1 MKLAPILLEMRKNPH
16 INKKT
21 TFYSEMKK
29 ISKQHDTSTLLVS
42 FMDINKKGINPS
54 TKYNTPAGLYCY
66 QFDFIMENL
75 EYNIHSN
82 NSRPFP
88 IDTVKYIKVF
98 KINKPD
104 KLYQVNDTLSNKQKT
119 MLQQYV
125 PNLQYNNIGEL
136 MQGFHDELKFLSG
149 RQKTSLLYK
158 LGIDGVIDNG
168 TGVIHNN
175 EPSQVLIIK
184 TSIVSTLDVL
194 SEDTDNKII
203 SSDFSTYNV
212 DTLVSVIKLVKTNRQ
227 LISMLP
233 TLSSWVQNNDNING
247 EERGA
252 LLTVLINLFLNLK
265 SPHYLLKIIRSI
277 IIDGDYSNWI
287 SEQIKISIVQND
299 ELSNLFANNDVQL
312 YNIGSTRFG
321 ADYSIEYCEQQLLI
335 FYDALMKDF
344 ITQATF
350 IKLLHNINKNIMSK
364 HINESYVA
372 FYHYESLCKE
382 IMHIYENT
390 KFAHD
395 AYEQIVSHIITLPED
410 LSEELSSNVKYFVS
424 HIFDM

>member
-75 EYNIHSN
+75 EYNSHSSD
-82 NSRPFP
+82 SRPFP
-88 IDTVKYIKVF
+88 IDAVKYIKVF

-125 PNLQYNNIGEL
+125 PNLQYSNIGEL

-175 EPSQVLIIK
+175 EPSQVLIIN
-184 TSIVSTLDVL
+184 TTIVSTLDVL

-212 DTLVSVIKLVKTNRQ
+212 NAFLSTIRLVKTNRQ
-227 LISMLP
+227 LISILP
-233 TLSSWVQNNDNING
+233 TLTSWIQNNGDING
-247 EERGA
+247 KERGV
-252 LLTVLINLFLNLK
+252 LITVLINLFLKLN